1 MSLCHVA
8 QYNELDK
15 INDKYAE
22 EIGEGN
28 ENKREEGNALDIGSI
43 SVKGQSVHEGTLEQ
57 GRQRH
62 KVYQILFYVC
72 VEQCYKCLLLY
83 SQ

>member
-1 MSLCHVA
+1 MLT
-8 QYNELDK
+8 QYNEVDK
-15 INDKYAE
+15 INDRYAE

-43 SVKGQSVHEGTLEQ
+43 SVNGQSVLEGTLEQ

-62 KVYQILFYVC
+62 KVDLFYVC
-72 VEQCYKCLLLY
+72 VPNNARDFCCYTPK
-83 SQ
+83 SVS